1 MLDPR
6 HDGRGRA
13 SRAKPGE
20 NRVRLCTARDSHR
33 ADAIVRSLAV
43 YELPCTA
50 RKTRQKPVDLYVR
63 GSDLER
69 ARRIVGKLARA

>member
-1 MLDPR
+1 VLDPR
-6 HDGRGRA
+6 HDARGRP
-13 SRAKPGE
+13 SRAKPGD
-20 NRVRLCTARDSHR
+20 NRVRLCTAEDAHR

-50 RKTRQKPVDLYVR
+50 RRTREKPVDLYVR

-69 ARRIVGKLARA
+69 ARRIVKKLART